1 MTGVENTEVVC
12 GVNLH
17 QDLPFVFFFFLSNS
31 KLVRDRSALKKL
43 SFFSFGGGGG
53 GIKEAFLHTH
63 FEAEHSRL
71 NIKPN

>member
-1 MTGVENTEVVC
+1 MQRFVWGELAPGSSLC
-12 GVNLH
+12 
-17 QDLPFVFFFFLSNS
+17 VFFFSNS

-43 SFFSFGGGGG
+43 SFFSFGGGG

-71 NIKPN
+71 NIKPS